1 MGTILTMHFIC
12 LLSLFGIKQE
22 KCNERTMH
30 IDAGYSLFAPDVG
43 ITILKTM
50 QNILDKMGK

>member
-12 LLSLFGIKQE
+12 LLPLFDIKQE
-22 KCNERTMH
+22 KYKARTMH
-30 IDAGYSLFAPDVG
+30 IYAGYSLFAPDAG

-50 QNILDKMGK
+50 QNFFK

>member
-12 LLSLFGIKQE
+12 LLPLFGIKQE
-22 KCNERTMH
+22 KYNERTMH
-30 IDAGYSLFAPDVG
+30 IHTGYSLFAPDAG

-50 QNILDKMGK
+50 QNFFE

>member
-12 LLSLFGIKQE
+12 LLPLFGIKQE
-22 KCNERTMH
+22 KYNGKTMH
-30 IDAGYSLFAPDVG
+30 IYAVYSVFAPDAG

-50 QNILDKMGK
+50 QNIFG